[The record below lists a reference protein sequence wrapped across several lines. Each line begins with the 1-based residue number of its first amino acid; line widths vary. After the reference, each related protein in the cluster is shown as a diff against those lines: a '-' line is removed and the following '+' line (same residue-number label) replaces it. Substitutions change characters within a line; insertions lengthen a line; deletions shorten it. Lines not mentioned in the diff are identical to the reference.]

1 MKKWMATCM
10 MVSMLTA
17 GRAQTYQP
25 VDYIRVLK
33 EATDVMINDVTS
45 PVAAA
50 RYYSYITLAGNQ
62 AQSVFEPRFSLG
74 TALNGLAW
82 QVNDLSS
89 ENAESSFTVLY
100 SLYRMSA
107 RLLPSGPVLQ
117 PKADSLR
124 VNAQQRGLKEE
135 VIRHSVTIADSIV
148 ARLLRYVQ
156 ADRFREMSSLKKYT
170 PTKGDAYWQPTAPGY
185 MQALEPNWNTLRL
198 FVLPGIDSFR
208 SLPAAPFDTSSQ
220 SSFFKQLT
228 EVYTTVNHLSRKQV
242 EIASFWDCNP
252 FALQQ
257 MGHVEFGLKKMS
269 PGGHWIGITGIA
281 CIKAGKSFQQ
291 TVLIHTLASLTLC
304 DAFVCCWHE
313 KYSSNRVRPE
323 TAIRRWIDPAW
334 KPFLQTPPFP
344 EYTSGHSVIS
354 SACSVLLSEIFG
366 YQFGY
371 TDNTEAEFGLRSRK
385 YKSFLQ
391 ASGEAAISRL
401 YGGIHY
407 RDAVENGV
415 VQGKNIGGFISRQLK
430 TFVELSR

>member
-1 MKKWMATCM
+1 MKRLFAIGFFM
-10 MVSMLTA
+10 SSLLTSS
-17 GRAQTYQP
+17 AQTYQP
-25 VDYIRVLK
+25 ADYIRVLK
-33 EATDVMINDVTS
+33 EAGDVMINDVTS

-50 RYYSYITLAGNQ
+50 RYYAYITLAGNE
-62 AQSVFEPRFSLG
+62 AQSVFDARYSLG
-74 TALNGLAW
+74 KALNGFSFRL
-82 QVNDLSS
+82 NDLPALK
-89 ENAESSFTVLY
+89 AEKTFTVLY
-100 SLYRMSA
+100 CIYRMSA
-107 RLLPSGPVLQ
+107 RLLPSGPVLL

-124 VNAQQRGLKEE
+124 LNAQKNGWPPE
-135 VIRHSVTIADSIV
+135 TILQSAILADSIV
-148 ARLLRYVQ
+148 ARMMRYVQ

-170 PTKGDAYWQPTAPGY
+170 PIKGDAYWQPTAPGY

-198 FVLPGIDSFR
+198 FVLPAVDSFR
-208 SLPAAPFDTSSQ
+208 SLPAAPFDTSAR
-220 SSFFKQLT
+220 SSFFTQLK
-228 EVYTTVNHLSRKQV
+228 EVYTTVNSLSKKQI

-281 CIKAGKSFQQ
+281 CVKSRKSFEQ
-291 TVLIHTLASLTLC
+291 TALIHTLASLALC

-323 TAIRRWIDPAW
+323 TAIRRWINPSW

-354 SACSVLLSEIFG
+354 SACSILLSEIFG
-366 YQFGY
+366 YKFSY
-371 TDNTEAEFGLRSRK
+371 TDNTEVEFGLRPRK
-385 YKSFLQ
+385 YQSFLQ

-415 VQGKNIGGFISRQLK
+415 LQGKNIGGFISRQLK
-430 TFVELSR
+430 PFVELSR